1 MHELGLNLD
10 VANEL
15 HFKLRDL
22 LLVEVF
28 TIVILSVSCSGDLD
42 ETWHAMNI
50 GSFHVAHH
58 AEETFEIINF
68 ATGHH
73 VISVVAFT
81 SDADVLFDQSDSI
94 ELDSGHHLV
103 GLLLKEEL
111 DSNAILRS
119 G

>member
-1 MHELGLNLD
+1 MHELGFNLD

-42 ETWHAMNI
+42 EARHAMNI

-58 AEETFEIINF
+58 AEEPFEIVHF

-73 VISVVAFT
+73 VIGVVAFT

-103 GLLLKEEL
+103 RLFLKEQL